1 MNRNRIR
8 FLLAACMA
16 CTLLFSGGCSTS
28 LSADTTS
35 QDVKHEGE
43 PRDPT
48 PQVLVPTADGT
59 VSFQNNVASIDA
71 SNSSKGYIMA
81 SYFGNNEKVKLQIT
95 CPDGDCYT
103 YLISDRGNY
112 NVFPLTAGDG
122 SYSLQVLENVSGDSY
137 MISLDATIDV
147 ALESEF
153 DPFLYPNQY
162 VNFSPESA
170 VVEKSKELATDTW
183 TDLEVVE
190 NIYNYVTQNISYDTD
205 KAESVSYG
213 YLPSVDETLASGTGI
228 CFDYAALMSALLRL
242 QKIPTKLQVGYSG
255 DAYHAWISTY
265 VDDAGWVDNIIEFD
279 GKSWQLMD
287 PTLAANNDEASVK
300 EYVGDGSNY
309 VVKYSY

>member
-1 MNRNRIR
+1 MNTNPIR
-8 FLLAACMA
+8 VLVAACMA
-16 CTLLFSGGCSTS
+16 CTLLFSGGCS
-28 LSADTTS
+28 SASSASSTS
-35 QDVKHEGE
+35 QEIKHEGD

-48 PQVLVPTADGT
+48 PQVLVPSADDT
-59 VSFQNNVASIDA
+59 VTFQNDVASIDA

-81 SYFGNNEKVKLQIT
+81 SYSGSNEKVKLQVT
-95 CPDGDCYT
+95 GPDGDCYT

-137 MISLDATIDV
+137 MISLDASIDV
-147 ALESEF
+147 TLESEF

-162 VNFSPESA
+162 VNFNTDSS

-190 NIYNYVTQNISYDTD
+190 HIYNYVTQNISYDTD

-213 YLPSVDETLASGTGI
+213 YLPSIDETLSSGKGI
-228 CFDYAALMSALLRL
+228 CFDYAALMSALLRI
-242 QKIPTKLQVGYSG
+242 QRIPTKLQVGYSG

-265 VDDAGWVDNIIEFD
+265 VDEAGWVDNIIEFD
-279 GKSWQLMD
+279 GKDWQLMD
-287 PTLAANNDEASVK
+287 PTLAANNDQASVK

-309 VVKYSY
+309 IVKYSY

>member
-1 MNRNRIR
+1 MNTNPIR
-8 FLLAACMA
+8 VLVAACMA
-16 CTLLFSGGCSTS
+16 CTLLFSGGCS
-28 LSADTTS
+28 SASNAGSTK
-35 QDVKHEGE
+35 QEVNHEGD

-48 PQVLVPTADGT
+48 PQVLVPSADGT
-59 VSFQNNVASIDA
+59 LTFQNDVASIDA

-81 SYFGNNEKVKLQIT
+81 SYSGTNEKVKLQIT
-95 CPDGDCYT
+95 GPDGDCYT
-103 YLISDRGNY
+103 YLIADRGNY

-137 MISLDATIDV
+137 IISLDASIDV
-147 ALESEF
+147 TLESEF

-162 VNFSPESA
+162 VNFNADSA
-170 VVEKSKELATDTW
+170 IVEKSKDLATDTW

-190 NIYNYVTQNISYDTD
+190 NIYNYVTQNITYDTE
-205 KAESVSYG
+205 KAESVTYG
-213 YLPSVDETLASGTGI
+213 YLPSVDETLSSGTGI
-228 CFDYAALMSALLRL
+228 CFDYAALMSALLRV

-265 VDDAGWVDNIIEFD
+265 VDEAGWVDNIIEFD

-287 PTLAANNDEASVK
+287 PTLAASNDQTSVK

-309 VVKYSY
+309 LVKYSY